1 MAASKRE
8 WLLLIHQIPLKPGYL
23 RVKIWRRLQ
32 QVGSVALKQSVYVL
46 PHHQQAAE
54 DFGWVSKEI
63 IEGVAKP
70 CFARPVL

>member
-32 QVGSVALKQSVYVL
+32 TGRVG
-46 PHHQQAAE
+46 
-54 DFGWVSKEI
+54 
-63 IEGVAKP
+63 
-70 CFARPVL
+70 RPEAIGLRPPQPSAGGRGFRVGFQRDR